1 MKQQNV
7 DTVRER
13 ERDCP
18 TIERLQTLIDS
29 LEKMREEEN
38 SNTDSTQNTND
49 MNIVDNTAVE
59 SMNNQNTM
67 DWCDVDWRVACRCV
81 VPGLGY
87 LH

>member
-1 MKQQNV
+1 MKDSTNNS
-7 DTVRER
+7 DWEMMGS
-13 ERDCP
+13 D
-18 TIERLQTLIDS
+18 IERLQTLIDS

-67 DWCDVDWRVACRCV
+67 VNENVN
-81 VPGLGY
+81 
-87 LH
+87 